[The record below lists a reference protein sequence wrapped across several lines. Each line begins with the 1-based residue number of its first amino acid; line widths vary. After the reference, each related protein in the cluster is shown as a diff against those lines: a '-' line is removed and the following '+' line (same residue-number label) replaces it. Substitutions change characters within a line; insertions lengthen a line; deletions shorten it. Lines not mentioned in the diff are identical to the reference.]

1 VYGFIFPLAFF
12 VYVGVCIVFI
22 FSGGINFMPI
32 NHASELVTSR
42 QETRTGFIEFA
53 LEKNRH
59 SKPFI
64 ESAKAFKHFAM
75 QAQTPSDL
83 LNIIQIR
90 ESLITAAGLSDKSM
104 QYFTEEDKTVA
115 INELVK
121 NFLEPAGDEFVDEA
135 VYRYLLIKGDALGGS
150 MRNIIGA
157 LAQQKLIRALLSV
170 MSGQGIEYR
179 WISSVNKINWKDKPN
194 DDYGI
199 ENEMKAIYW
208 NNNQKDRTLAFN
220 LNIPIV
226 GKNIDICL
234 FSCSDSEFN
243 RGKIVND
250 INSHVMLGELKGG
263 IDPAG
268 ADEHWKTANTALER
282 IRTSYFNSGH
292 AVTTSFIGAA
302 IENSM
307 AEEIYVQLMKG
318 TLSFAANL
326 TKSNQVY
333 EYCNWLLTI

>member
-1 VYGFIFPLAFF
+1 MQI
-12 VYVGVCIVFI
+12 I
-22 FSGGINFMPI
+22 
-32 NHASELVTSR
+32 HASELVTSR

-53 LEKNRH
+53 LEKNKR

-75 QAQTPSDL
+75 QAKTPFDL

-90 ESLITAAGLSDKSM
+90 ESLIAAAGLSDKSL
-104 QYFTEEDKTVA
+104 QYFTEDDKTIA
-115 INELVK
+115 INELIE
-121 NFLEPAGDEFVDEA
+121 NFLKPAGNEFVDEA
-135 VYRYLLIKGDALGGS
+135 VYRYLLIKGDTLGGS

-157 LAQQKLIRALLSV
+157 LAQQKLIRSLLSV
-170 MSGQGIEYR
+170 MSGQGIKYR
-179 WISSVNKINWKDKPN
+179 WLSSVNKFDWKDNPK

-208 NNNQKDRTLAFN
+208 NNNQGDRTLAFN
-220 LNIPIV
+220 LKIPIV

-234 FSCSDSEFN
+234 FSCSDSEYN
-243 RGKIVND
+243 GGKI
-250 INSHVMLGELKGG
+250 INNINTHIMFGELKGG

-268 ADEHWKTANTALER
+268 ADEHWKTANTTLER
-282 IRTSYFNSGH
+282 IRTSYSKTGYNMD
-292 AVTTSFIGAA
+292 TSFIGAA
-302 IENSM
+302 IETNM
-307 AEEIYVQLMKG
+307 AEEIHLQLMNG